1 MWPWAA
7 NVVAG
12 FSERVTVPNNGFTL
26 TNLANGRRINAA
38 VTVSADGRTATLNPN
53 ANLPAGTN
61 FRVDLTNA
69 IRDAAGNRLTAINW
83 TFRT

>member
-1 MWPWAA
+1 
-7 NVVAG
+7 
-12 FSERVTVPNNGFTL
+12 
-26 TNLANGRRINAA
+26 
-38 VTVSADGRTATLNPN
+38 VSPDGRTATLNPN